1 MRLRWSLGVGAGG
14 RWGRGE
20 GGSSELVGRVGAE
33 MGVLGWACCSLAWW
47 LRLDDL
53 DEIGWVSGGLLA

>member
-1 MRLRWSLGVGAGG
+1 MGAGG

-20 GGSSELVGRVGAE
+20 GGSSELVGRVGVE
-33 MGVLGWACCSLAWW
+33 MGGLGRAGCSLAWW

-53 DEIGWVSGGLLA
+53 DEIGWVGGGLLA